1 MERKKKGY
9 SSIRDMAAASDG
21 KASDHFINPNNWEE
35 VIDFAKALGVTAK
48 SSIIGL
54 VSLNNH

>member
-35 VIDFAKALGVTAK
+35 VIDLQK
-48 SSIIGL
+48 
-54 VSLNNH
+54 H

>member
-1 MERKKKGY
+1 
-9 SSIRDMAAASDG
+9 MAAASDG

-48 SSIIGL
+48 SRIIGL